1 MSDISGKRF
10 VRAGRIVTTIAV
22 VLLSVVSF
30 LKFGNDPEIL
40 QQISKNPVFAL
51 PLIGLLAWSGIY
63 LRDQRLWKL
72 VPIRRKADH
81 CYEQNPHGLE

>member
-1 MSDISGKRF
+1 MDHTTEKTF
-10 VRAGRIVTTIAV
+10 VWAGRVLSTVAV
-22 VLLSVVSF
+22 VALSLASF
-30 LKFGNDPEIL
+30 FKFGSDPEIL

-72 VPIRRKADH
+72 VPIRRKDVQCH
-81 CYEQNPHGLE
+81 ERSLQRLE